1 MTIKSAGMTIGE
13 IRGRSRDPT
22 ICTIAALG
30 RQERRKPGSGEN
42 RAYDRAQP
50 ASLPQPSLY
59 WPTAILSKDVRK
71 LALKRGQPS
80 AAVQAS
86 MGKARILGLIID
98 RREVGDP
105 GAFDDKTDEE
115 LMEEAKRRAA
125 ALGLLPPETQH

>member
-1 MTIKSAGMTIGE
+1 MVSVAFLLISIVAV
-13 IRGRSRDPT
+13 
-22 ICTIAALG
+22 
-30 RQERRKPGSGEN
+30 
-42 RAYDRAQP
+42 QP

-98 RREVGDP
+98 RREVGYL
-105 GAFDDKTDEE
+105 GAFDDK
-115 LMEEAKRRAA
+115 
-125 ALGLLPPETQH
+125 

>member
-1 MTIKSAGMTIGE
+1 MEEA
-13 IRGRSRDPT
+13 
-22 ICTIAALG
+22 
-30 RQERRKPGSGEN
+30 
-42 RAYDRAQP
+42 
-50 ASLPQPSLY
+50 
-59 WPTAILSKDVRK
+59 RK

-105 GAFDDKTDEE
+105 GAFDSKTDEE
-115 LMEEAKRRAA
+115 LMARNRAA

>member
-1 MTIKSAGMTIGE
+1 MPLSLKQ
-13 IRGRSRDPT
+13 SRTYPVDLLKILRESEKT
-22 ICTIAALG
+22 VLDQIEYTRDALLSELEEA
-30 RQERRKPGSGEN
+30 RQ
-42 RAYDRAQP
+42 
-50 ASLPQPSLY
+50 
-59 WPTAILSKDVRK
+59 